1 MEAVRPFPESL
12 AGGLAGLIPRRLW
25 EPTGSGL
32 PEQQPESERAEGR
45 RLGHRSWSLPPATWA
60 HPPTWE
66 TLELGRRA
74 LSAPEADAARC
85 KLLV

>member
-12 AGGLAGLIPRRLW
+12 AGGVARPRPRRLW
-25 EPTGSGL
+25 EPTRSGL
-32 PEQQPESERAEGR
+32 PKQQQEAERTEGR
-45 RLGHRSWSLPPATWA
+45 RLGHRSWSLPPATSA

-66 TLELGRRA
+66 TLEQGHRA